1 MRLIHKALGISL
13 LIHLAIAISLA
24 IVPFIVAKK
33 RYTPVYQVSLVTQ
46 PEPKPKKAAVQLQ
59 KKKLPEPKPKKALEP
74 KPKKVAVQPQKKKLP
89 VKKPTRVEKKAI
101 PSKKKKEEV
110 KKRDTQKEQSAKR
123 VQRAI
128 DEIKKK
134 MVSRQRLEEEHLR
147 TSRII
152 ETRRNAYFDT
162 IAAHIQAN
170 WSLLKNQMEDLGTLT
185 TDIGLQIQRDG
196 TITKIV
202 IEKPS
207 GNALFDEYAVR
218 AVKRSTPLPPFP
230 TEVRESRL
238 EVTVGLSS

>member
-46 PEPKPKKAAVQLQ
+46 PEPKPKKAAVQPQ
-59 KKKLPEPKPKKALEP
+59 KKKLPEP

-101 PSKKKKEEV
+101 PSKKKEEEV

-128 DEIKKK
+128 DEIKNK

-230 TEVRESRL
+230 KEVRESRL
-238 EVTVGLSS
+238 EVTIGLSS